1 MKFEILT
8 WNDIVRM
15 SLQLCKKIK
24 KSNFNPTV
32 IITILRGGLVPA
44 RILSDCL
51 QINRFHVMGVS
62 FYTDVASHKGEPVI
76 TQPLSVNLEGHI
88 ALLVDDVVDTGESI
102 EVAKEH
108 ILSLGAKNV
117 KVATLHK
124 KPWAKFIPDF
134 YLSESDS
141 WIVYPW
147 EYYETLNSL
156 RRKLS
161 EAKNSDE
168 KKSIEAAIN
177 EIEKKLNEFIR

>member
-15 SLQLCKKIK
+15 SLHLCEKIK

-44 RILSDCL
+44 RIISDCL
-51 QINRFHVMGVS
+51 HINRFYVMGVS

-76 TQPLSVNLEGHI
+76 TQPLSVNLEGHT

-108 ILSLGAKNV
+108 ILSLGAKQV
-117 KVATLHK
+117 RVATLHK

-147 EYYETLNSL
+147 EYYETLDSL
-156 RRKLS
+156 YRKLS
-161 EAKNSDE
+161 ETKDNTTKEA
-168 KKSIEAAIN
+168 IERAIS
-177 EIEKKLNEFIR
+177 EIKDKLNELTK